1 VSRKGLLGPPL
12 EWRRMNL
19 PIAPPPEAVK
29 QPTLPKLRDVMGPGL
44 ITGASDDDPSGIA
57 TYSQAGVQF
66 AYSMG
71 WTLLS
76 TYPLMCAIQLM
87 ACSHELACAARGSLR
102 SVQKLSLSAICR
114 IAVDRD
120 SALSPA

>member
-1 VSRKGLLGPPL
+1 
-12 EWRRMNL
+12 MNL

-29 QPTLPKLRDVMGPGL
+29 QPPLPKLQDVVGPRASSPARRTTMYRD
-44 ITGASDDDPSGIA
+44 
-57 TYSQAGVQF
+57 YSQAGVQF

-71 WTLLS
+71 WTLLFA
-76 TYPLMCAIQLM
+76 YPLMCAIQLM

>member
-1 VSRKGLLGPPL
+1 
-12 EWRRMNL
+12 MNL

-29 QPTLPKLRDVMGPGL
+29 QPTLPKLPDVMGPGL
-44 ITGASDDDPSGIA
+44 ITGASGRRCIA

-71 WTLLS
+71 WTLLF

-87 ACSHELACAARGSLR
+87 AYSHELGCEARGSLR